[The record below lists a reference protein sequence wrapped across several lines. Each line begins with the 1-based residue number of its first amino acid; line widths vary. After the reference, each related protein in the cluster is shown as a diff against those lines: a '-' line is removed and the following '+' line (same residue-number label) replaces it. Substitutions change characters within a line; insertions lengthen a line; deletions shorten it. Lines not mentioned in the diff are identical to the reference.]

1 MKVILRKRSRKRAKV
16 RRKLYICTITSSC
29 TRKGVPIGKDFC
41 SFFRAVKWK
50 ECLLC
55 WCTPLFLIIMPIH
68 IKKVTTKDELKQ
80 FIRFNYEL
88 YKNNAYSV
96 PDLLEDML
104 DTFNPEKNAA
114 YDFCE
119 AELFLAEREGIIVGR
134 VACLVN
140 HKANATWQTKNAR
153 FGWIDFVDD
162 LEVSGAL
169 LRHAEEW
176 GKQHGCDKII
186 GPMGFTDLDAEGML
200 IEGFDKLSTMA
211 TIYNF
216 PYPKHLEHH
225 GYVREIDWVER
236 KIYVPV
242 KGHEA
247 EQERYFKVAR
257 RMGERL
263 NLKVRKFKS
272 VKELK
277 TGGYVYKIFDVVNRA
292 YAPLFGFSELTR
304 KQVDKYADE
313 YLKLLDL
320 RLLTVIEDAN
330 GEPVAMGVCMPSLAV
345 ALQKAKGKLFPFGW
359 WHLLKALK
367 VKRSKIVELLLVA
380 VLPEYQNKGVNALL
394 FADIIPIAKEMGF
407 EYAESNPQLETNHQS
422 QDQWKGLDN
431 VVHKRRRCFQKSLV

>member
-29 TRKGVPIGKDFC
+29 TRKGVLIGKYFC

-211 TIYNF
+211 TMY
-216 PYPKHLEHH
+216 
-225 GYVREIDWVER
+225 
-236 KIYVPV
+236 
-242 KGHEA
+242 
-247 EQERYFKVAR
+247 QSKVMR
-257 RMGERL
+257 
-263 NLKVRKFKS
+263 
-272 VKELK
+272 
-277 TGGYVYKIFDVVNRA
+277 
-292 YAPLFGFSELTR
+292 
-304 KQVDKYADE
+304 
-313 YLKLLDL
+313 
-320 RLLTVIEDAN
+320 
-330 GEPVAMGVCMPSLAV
+330 
-345 ALQKAKGKLFPFGW
+345 
-359 WHLLKALK
+359 
-367 VKRSKIVELLLVA
+367 
-380 VLPEYQNKGVNALL
+380 QNKSAISKWHVAW
-394 FADIIPIAKEMGF
+394 A
-407 EYAESNPQLETNHQS
+407 
-422 QDQWKGLDN
+422 N
-431 VVHKRRRCFQKSLV
+431 V